1 MNISIDETTATIEVD
16 SNEDNLYDMVLDVAD
31 VIRKNI
37 TVLQF
42 VITVN
47 SEPNTIKLR
56 SLLDFI
62 QFLDQY
68 HQNIQVNMGVVDNA
82 GLF

>member
-16 SNEDNLYDMVLDVAD
+16 SNEDNIYDMVLDIAD
-31 VIRKNI
+31 IIRKNI

-42 VITVN
+42 VITIN
-47 SEPNTIKLR
+47 SEPDTVKLR
-56 SLLDFI
+56 SLIDFI

-68 HQNIQVNMGVVDNA
+68 HQNIQVNTGVVDNA